1 MKRAGLEHLIDVR
14 LNNTSQLAG
23 YTKKP
28 DLEYL
33 LNAICGMTYDHM
45 PELAPTLEMLKEY
58 RGNGRDW
65 GKYSGQYL
73 NLLAERHVQ
82 NTLPRH
88 LFQTPT
94 VVLCSEHCHRR
105 LLLDY
110 LNSHGHDI
118 EIINL

>member
-1 MKRAGLEHLIDVR
+1 MR

-28 DLEYL
+28 DLAYL
-33 LNAICGMTYDHM
+33 LSAICGMTYHHM

-65 GKYSGQYL
+65 GTYSDRYL
-73 NLLAERHVQ
+73 NLMAERHVQ
-82 NTLPRH
+82 DTLPH
-88 LFQTPT
+88 DLFQTPT
-94 VVLCSEHCHRR
+94 VVLCSEHTAEHCHRK
-105 LLLDY
+105 LLLGY
-110 LNSHGHDI
+110 LNSHWHDI